1 MADTLVVHVGDL
13 LKRPGSRKP
22 FHREVVMDGVEVVGS
37 RMPDKVP
44 VVVAVVVEAMADSLT
59 ASGTADA
66 PWVGTCRRCLREI
79 AGTARAEFR
88 EVFERHPVEG
98 ETWLLKGE
106 QADLTEM
113 VREEVVL
120 SLPLAP
126 LCQDDCQ
133 GLCTECGADRNE
145 GDCGHTLTADDPR
158 WAALDDLKFD

>member
-1 MADTLVVHVGDL
+1 MADTLVIHVGDL

-22 FHREVVMDGVEVVGS
+22 FHREVVMDGVAVAGS
-37 RMPDKVP
+37 RMPEKAP
-44 VVVAVVVEAMADSLT
+44 VVVDVVVESMADSLT
-59 ASGTADA
+59 ASGTAAA
-66 PWVGTCRRCLREI
+66 PWVGTCRRCLRDIE
-79 AGTARAEFR
+79 GTAVADFR
-88 EVFERHPVEG
+88 EIYERNPVEG
-98 ETWLLKGE
+98 ETWPLKGE
-106 QADLTEM
+106 QADLGEM

-145 GDCGHTLTADDPR
+145 VDCGHTLTVEDPR

>member
-1 MADTLVVHVGDL
+1 MADTLVIHVGDL

-22 FHREVVMDGVEVVGS
+22 FHREVVMPGVEVAGS
-37 RMPDKVP
+37 KLPDKAS
-44 VVVAVVVEAMADSLT
+44 VVVDVVVDAMADSLT
-59 ASGTADA
+59 VSGTAAA
-66 PWVGTCRRCLREI
+66 PWVGTCRRCLRDI
-79 AGTARAEFR
+79 GGTATAEFR
-88 EVFERHPVEG
+88 EVYERHPVEG
-98 ETWLLKGE
+98 ETWPLKGE
-106 QADLTEM
+106 QADLGEM

-145 GDCGHTLTADDPR
+145 SDCGHTLAKDDPR